1 MHFVSDF
8 VSGRSE
14 DDSDDFYT
22 PPGEALSDFLEDDA
36 DFRHVGLLS
45 HQALTMSIQFLVNL
59 DITYCIV
66 LESSQTLANFHYFF
80 PPQLLSR
87 V

>member
-22 PPGEALSDFLEDDA
+22 SPGEALSDFLEDDA
-36 DFRHVGLLS
+36 DFRQVGLLS

-59 DITYCIV
+59 DRTY
-66 LESSQTLANFHYFF
+66 TA
-80 PPQLLSR
+80 
-87 V
+87 

>member
-14 DDSDDFYT
+14 DDSDDFFT
-22 PPGEALSDFLEDDA
+22 SPGEALSDFLEDDA
-36 DFRHVGLLS
+36 DFRHVGRLS

-59 DITYCIV
+59 DITY
-66 LESSQTLANFHYFF
+66 TA
-80 PPQLLSR
+80 
-87 V
+87 